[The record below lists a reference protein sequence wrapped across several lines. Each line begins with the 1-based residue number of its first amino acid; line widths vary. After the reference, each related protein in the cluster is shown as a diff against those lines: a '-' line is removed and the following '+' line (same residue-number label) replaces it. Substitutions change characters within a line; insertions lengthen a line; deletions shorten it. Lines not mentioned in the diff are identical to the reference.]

1 MSNRRRPKWTAE
13 QITAANAEQLLA
25 ELAEVVAVEKD
36 PDSRSLLLQVWDQ
49 LDARGRAGEFPA
61 LAEEFRADAA
71 RTEITRRLVADLQ
84 ARGHDPGAI
93 ALAEQKLMELG
104 TDYWAGLYRDM
115 AAG

>member
-13 QITAANAEQLLA
+13 QITAANAEQLLG
-25 ELAEVVAVEKD
+25 ELADEVAIEQD
-36 PDSRSLLLQVWDQ
+36 PVTRSLLLRMWDV
-49 LDARGRAGEFPA
+49 LDAYGRAEEFAA

-71 RTEITRRLVADLQ
+71 RKEITRRLVADLQ

-104 TDYWAGLYRDM
+104 TDFWAGLYRDM